1 MNTSHR
7 PSLYKKV
14 GNAAVA
20 LAILLIVVGGGG
32 YYLYMTFFSASDID
46 EAIRWKFTK
55 PRVGEFEHV
64 IIEKGDV
71 ESAENIEVRCE
82 VRAKGSAGTRI
93 ISVVDEGIRVKKG
106 DLLVELD
113 ASALEDERDRQKIA
127 VNQATSRVIS
137 AESLLQQK
145 EIAKEEFLK
154 GTFLKDK
161 QLIEANII
169 LAEENITRAREK
181 YNFSLRLAA
190 QGFLTDT
197 QLKSDEFAVK
207 RSQLELDLQLTDLST
222 LEEITKKK
230 MLVGFDSDIKS
241 AQVSLDTEKE
251 NLIEEEETLEELDA
265 QIEKC
270 IINAP
275 ADGLVIHANERS
287 SRGGSEF
294 RVEAGATVRERQ
306 AIIYLPNV
314 DKMRVRVKVNEGN
327 VSFVSDG
334 GGEIENAQNAE
345 IRLSG
350 IEEPL
355 RGKVTK
361 VNRYPDPSNWF
372 EGNVKR
378 FSTFITLLQAPPSV
392 RSGLTAEVSI
402 FADRVQGALQL
413 PVTVLHDDSGDRFCL
428 IKVDAD
434 SENPLHTLAGTF
446 KEGDDLKSV
455 ELRRVN
461 FSKSNEEFVVVED
474 MPSELTANAP
484 LPEEITLTADDF
496 VVQNPRSYE
505 QDIDAEESKLY
516 RLVLDYRV
524 RDIMRRVG
532 GDALKPIAIANI
544 DSNVYAEFISYNA
557 NNDDYLDKE
566 EVQTFVSETGNYLPT
581 PKPVS
586 FTKEETAAIKEA
598 AKSSEKEDE
607 LTPFREQAKQFIG
620 FIMQRVD
627 TNSDGVIDS
636 DEIAASDDPA
646 RMKEAD
652 ANKDGK
658 ITKEEM
664 IESMAKAIKA
674 RQAGENADSADDA
687 DETESESE

>member
-20 LAILLIVVGGGG
+20 LAILLIVIGGGG
-32 YYLYMTFFSASDID
+32 YFLYNSFASGESD

-93 ISVVDEGIRVKKG
+93 ISVIEEGVRVKKG
-106 DLLVELD
+106 ELLVELD

-127 VNQATSRVIS
+127 VNQAKSRVIS
-137 AESLLQQK
+137 AESLLQQQ
-145 EIAKEEFLK
+145 EIAKEEYLK
-154 GTFLKDK
+154 GTYFTNK
-161 QLIEANII
+161 QVAEGNILI
-169 LAEENITRAREK
+169 AEETINQAREK
-181 YNFSLRLAA
+181 YNFSIRLAA

-197 QLKSDEFAVK
+197 QLKTDEFAVK
-207 RSQLELDLQLTDLST
+207 RSQLELDLRLTELST
-222 LEEITKKK
+222 LEDITKKK

-241 AQVSLDTEKE
+241 AQVSVETERE
-251 NLIEEEETLEELDA
+251 NLIEEEETFQEIEA

-270 IINAP
+270 VINAP
-275 ADGLVIHANERS
+275 ADGLVIHANERG

-306 AIIYLPNV
+306 AIIFLPNV

-334 GGEIENAQNAE
+334 GGEIEQAQTAE

-378 FSTFITLLQAPPSV
+378 FSTFITLLDAPPSV

-402 FADRVQGALQL
+402 FADRELGATQL

-428 IKVDAD
+428 VKVTAD
-434 SENPLHTLAGTF
+434 RDDPLHTLAGIF
-446 KEGDDLKSV
+446 KEGEDYKSV
-455 ELRRVN
+455 ELRRVH
-461 FSKSNEEFVVVED
+461 FSKSNEQFVVIEE
-474 MPSELTANAP
+474 MPSEITANAP
-484 LPEEITLTADDF
+484 LPEEELLTADDF

-505 QDIDAEESKLY
+505 QDVDADESKLY
-516 RLVLDYRV
+516 LLVLDYRV

-532 GDALKPIAIANI
+532 GDAEKPITIANI
-544 DSNVYAEFISYNA
+544 DMNIYAEFISYNA
-557 NNDDYLDKE
+557 DNDLVLDKE
-566 EVQTFVSETGNYLPT
+566 EVKTFVSETGNYLPPQKVVT
-581 PKPVS
+581 
-586 FTKEETAAIKEA
+586 FTEEETAAIKEST
-598 AKSSEKEDE
+598 KTSEKEDE

-652 ANKDGK
+652 ANKDGE
-658 ITKEEM
+658 ITKDEM
-664 IESMAKAIKA
+664 IESMAKAIQA